1 MTAPAQRAPLPER
14 AGDTTAEHP
23 WPVRLLSMKI
33 AEYVEKMSVLWVEG
47 QVVQLTRRPGQRT
60 AYLTL
65 RDPDVD
71 MSLSVAI
78 QVNAL
83 DAMPTPLTQG
93 ARVVLQ
99 AKPVFWTQRGSLMLD
114 ARQIRPVGVG
124 ELLARV
130 EHLKRTLASE
140 GLFDPDRKRSLPFL
154 PHTVGLI
161 CGRAGAAEKDVVENA
176 RRRWPTVRFA
186 IREVAVQ
193 GGSAVQEVMA
203 ALQELDADP
212 KVDVIVIARGGGSVE
227 DLLPFSNEALVR
239 AVAAARTP
247 VVSAIG
253 HDVDTP
259 LLDHVADWRASTPT
273 DAGKRVVPDAQAERH
288 GIRQSRDRGRRALH
302 GRVADERR
310 QLTALQS
317 RPVMARPVAMIDA
330 RRQELDALTD
340 RAHRRVLAAV
350 HRAADQVE
358 HLRVQVR
365 TLSPLSTLERG
376 YAVVQHRDGR
386 VVTDR
391 AAVVVDEVL
400 RVRVARGD
408 FAASVVGLPGD
419 AGQAGAPWPRDRT
432 RQPPPS
438 STPRARRRWTR
449 RPQRWRTRRRPLP
462 SREFPS

>member
-1 MTAPAQRAPLPER
+1 MSGPAPLPEK
-14 AGDTTAEHP
+14 AADTTAEQP
-23 WPVRLLSMKI
+23 WPVRLLSLKI
-33 AEYVEKMSVLWVEG
+33 ADYVEKMSVLWVEG
-47 QVVQLTRRPGQRT
+47 QVVQLNRRPGART

-83 DAMPTPLTQG
+83 DAMPTPLAQG

-124 ELLARV
+124 ELLARI

-140 GLFDPDRKRSLPFL
+140 GLFDADRKQPLPFL
-154 PHTVGLI
+154 PRTVGLV
-161 CGRAGAAEKDVVENA
+161 CGRASAAEKDVVENA

-193 GGSAVQEVMA
+193 GPTAVAEVTA

-212 KVDVIVIARGGGSVE
+212 GVDVIVISRGGGSVE
-227 DLLPFSNEALVR
+227 DLLPFSNETLLR
-239 AVAAARTP
+239 AVSAARTP

-273 DAGKRVVPDAQAERH
+273 DAGKRVVPDAGEERGTVRQARVRA
-288 GIRQSRDRGRRALH
+288 RQALSRRLDS
-302 GRVADERR
+302 ERR
-310 QLTALQS
+310 HLVAIRS
-317 RPVMARPVAMIDA
+317 RPVMADPTAMVRA
-330 RRQELDALTD
+330 RREELEALS
-340 RAHRRVLAAV
+340 RRSRQRVLAML
-350 HRAADQVE
+350 HRAADHVA
-358 HLRVQVR
+358 HLRVQIR

-376 YAVVQHRDGR
+376 YAVVQHPDGR
-386 VVTDR
+386 VVMDP
-391 AAVVVDEVL
+391 AEVEVDELL
-400 RVRVARGD
+400 RVQVARGD
-408 FAASVVGLPGD
+408 FAARVVGLP
-419 AGQAGAPWPRDRT
+419 
-432 RQPPPS
+432 
-438 STPRARRRWTR
+438 
-449 RPQRWRTRRRPLP
+449 
-462 SREFPS
+462 

>member
-1 MTAPAQRAPLPER
+1 MSGQDQGEVLPSK
-14 AGDTTAEHP
+14 AADTTAESP

-47 QVVQLTRRPGQRT
+47 QVVQLNRRPGSRT

-78 QVNAL
+78 STNAL
-83 DAMPTPLTQG
+83 DAMPVQLDQG

-114 ARQIRPVGVG
+114 ARQIRPVGIG

-140 GLFDPDRKRSLPFL
+140 GLFDADRKRPLPFL
-154 PHTVGLI
+154 PRTIGLV
-161 CGRAGAAEKDVVENA
+161 CGRGSAAEKDVVENA
-176 RRRWPTVRFA
+176 RRRWPSARFA

-193 GGSAVQEVMA
+193 GPNAVIEVSQ
-203 ALQELDADP
+203 ALQSLDADP
-212 KVDVIVIARGGGSVE
+212 AVDVIVIARGGGSVE

-273 DAGKRVVPDAQAERH
+273 DAGKRVVPDAHAERQ
-288 GIRQSRDRGRRALH
+288 GIEQARQRARRAVA
-302 GRVADERR
+302 GRLAAERR
-310 QLTALQS
+310 HLVAIRS
-317 RPVMARPVAMIDA
+317 RPVMADPVAMIDA
-330 RRQELDALTD
+330 RRGELVALTD
-340 RAHRRVLAAV
+340 RAHRRVLSAV
-350 HRAADQVE
+350 HRAADQIG
-358 HLRVQVR
+358 HLRAQVR

-386 VVTDR
+386 VVLDPED
-391 AAVVVDEVL
+391 VEVDELL

-408 FAASVVGLPGD
+408 FAARVVGLPG
-419 AGQAGAPWPRDRT
+419 GSG
-432 RQPPPS
+432 
-438 STPRARRRWTR
+438 
-449 RPQRWRTRRRPLP
+449 
-462 SREFPS
+462 

>member
-1 MTAPAQRAPLPER
+1 MSGPDPLPEK
-14 AGDTTAEHP
+14 AADTTAEQP
-23 WPVRLLSMKI
+23 WPVRLLSLKI
-33 AEYVEKMSVLWVEG
+33 ADYVEKMSVLWVEG
-47 QVVQLTRRPGQRT
+47 QVVQLNRRPGART

-83 DAMPTPLTQG
+83 DAMPTPLAQG

-124 ELLARV
+124 ELLARI

-140 GLFDPDRKRSLPFL
+140 GLFDADRKQPLPFL
-154 PHTVGLI
+154 PRTVGLI
-161 CGRAGAAEKDVVENA
+161 CGRASAAEKDVVENA

-193 GGSAVQEVMA
+193 GPTAVAEVTA

-212 KVDVIVIARGGGSVE
+212 GVDVIVISRGGGSVE
-227 DLLPFSNEALVR
+227 DLLPFSNETLLR
-239 AVAAARTP
+239 AVSAARTP

-273 DAGKRVVPDAQAERH
+273 DAGKRVVPDAGEERGTVRQARVRA
-288 GIRQSRDRGRRALH
+288 RQALSRRLDS
-302 GRVADERR
+302 ERR
-310 QLTALQS
+310 HLVAIRS
-317 RPVMARPVAMIDA
+317 RPVMADPTAMVRA
-330 RRQELDALTD
+330 RREELEALT
-340 RAHRRVLAAV
+340 RRSRQRVLAML
-350 HRAADQVE
+350 HRAADHVA
-358 HLRVQVR
+358 HLRVQIR

-376 YAVVQHRDGR
+376 YAVVQHPDGR
-386 VVTDR
+386 VVMDP
-391 AAVVVDEVL
+391 AEVEVDELL
-400 RVRVARGD
+400 RVQVARGD
-408 FAASVVGLPGD
+408 FAARVVGLP
-419 AGQAGAPWPRDRT
+419 
-432 RQPPPS
+432 
-438 STPRARRRWTR
+438 
-449 RPQRWRTRRRPLP
+449 
-462 SREFPS
+462 

>member
-1 MTAPAQRAPLPER
+1 
-14 AGDTTAEHP
+14 
-23 WPVRLLSMKI
+23 MKI

-47 QVVQLTRRPGQRT
+47 QVVQLTRRPGSRT

-78 QVNAL
+78 STNAL
-83 DAMPTPLTQG
+83 DAMPVPVAQG

-140 GLFDPDRKRSLPFL
+140 GLFDHDRKKALPFL
-154 PHTVGLI
+154 PRTVGLV
-161 CGRAGAAEKDVVENA
+161 CGRASAAEKDVVENA
-176 RRRWPTVRFA
+176 RRRWPTVHFA

-193 GGSAVQEVMA
+193 GPTAAAEVTA

-212 KVDVIVIARGGGSVE
+212 GVDVIVISRGGGSVE
-227 DLLPFSNEALVR
+227 DLLPFSNESLLR

-273 DAGKRVVPDAQAERH
+273 DAAKRVVPDVTEERATLQTGRDRCRRVVAGRVEGERH
-288 GIRQSRDRGRRALH
+288 H
-302 GRVADERR
+302 
-310 QLTALQS
+310 LTAVMS
-317 RPVMARPVAMIDA
+317 RPVMADPHA
-330 RRQELDALTD
+330 
-340 RAHRRVLAAV
+340 VLAV
-350 HRAADQVE
+350 HRHELGSLTHRARQRVETSLHRATDQVA
-358 HLRVQVR
+358 HLRAQVR
-365 TLSPLSTLERG
+365 ALSPQATLDRG
-376 YAVVQHRDGR
+376 YAVVQHATGH
-386 VVTDR
+386 VVMDR
-391 AAVVVDEVL
+391 TEVEADEL
-400 RVRVARGD
+400 LHVRV
-408 FAASVVGLPGD
+408 
-419 AGQAGAPWPRDRT
+419 
-432 RQPPPS
+432 
-438 STPRARRRWTR
+438 
-449 RPQRWRTRRRPLP
+449 
-462 SREFPS
+462 

>member
-1 MTAPAQRAPLPER
+1 MGHRTSAPAPRVACVTPPDLPER
-14 AGDTTAEHP
+14 AADTTADQP
-23 WPVRLLSMKI
+23 WPVRLLSMRI

-47 QVVQLTRRPGQRT
+47 QVVQLTRRPGSRT

-78 QVNAL
+78 QTNAL

-124 ELLARV
+124 ELLARI

-140 GLFDPDRKRSLPFL
+140 GLFDPDRKKPLPFL
-154 PHTVGLI
+154 PRTVGLV
-161 CGRAGAAEKDVVENA
+161 CGRASAAEKDVVENA

-193 GGSAVQEVMA
+193 GPTAVTEVNA
-203 ALQELDADP
+203 ALKELDDDP
-212 KVDVIVIARGGGSVE
+212 AVDVIVIARGGGSVE
-227 DLLPFSNEALVR
+227 DLLAFSNESLLR

-273 DAGKRVVPDAQAERH
+273 DAGKRVVPDA
-288 GIRQSRDRGRRALH
+288 
-302 GRVADERR
+302 ADERR
-310 QLTALQS
+310 GIQQSRVRARRAPAGRIDGERRHLKAVRS
-317 RPVMARPVAMIDA
+317 RPVMADPTAIIRA
-330 RRQELDALTD
+330 RREELEALRR
-340 RAHRRVLAAV
+340 RARHRVTAAV

-358 HLRVQVR
+358 HLRAQVR

-376 YAVVQHRDGR
+376 YAVVQHADGR
-386 VVTDR
+386 IVMDQ
-391 AAVVVDEVL
+391 ADLDIDELL

-408 FAASVVGLPGD
+408 FAARVVGLP
-419 AGQAGAPWPRDRT
+419 
-432 RQPPPS
+432 
-438 STPRARRRWTR
+438 
-449 RPQRWRTRRRPLP
+449 
-462 SREFPS
+462 